1 MHHNPNHIAAAL
13 FMFSGALIGAAVM
26 AWLIPARE
34 RGLLDLKVG
43 LAMGALMGYTVFRVV
58 AYFVDVR
65 SKPRDAQRN
74 TGSQ

>member
-1 MHHNPNHIAAAL
+1 MHHHSNGIAAAL

-43 LAMGALMGYTVFRVV
+43 LAIGALMGYVVFRVV

-65 SKPRDAQRN
+65 SKPRDAAVDRKQV
-74 TGSQ
+74 

>member
-1 MHHNPNHIAAAL
+1 
-13 FMFSGALIGAAVM
+13 M

-43 LAMGALMGYTVFRVV
+43 LAIGALMGYVVFRVV

-65 SKPRDAQRN
+65 SKPRDAAVDRKQV
-74 TGSQ
+74 

>member
-13 FMFSGALIGAAVM
+13 FMISGALIGAAVM

>member
-43 LAMGALMGYTVFRVV
+43 LAMGALMGYMVFRIV

-65 SKPRDAQRN
+65 SKPRNAAVDHKQV
-74 TGSQ
+74 